1 MLGFPKQFAAVNIK
15 IRDQLKN
22 RPIGQR
28 TDFMV
33 KRTFSS
39 IYFSGRAII
48 ALFKMTFDCIFDT
61 FIHKF
66 GLHKIKRN
74 RCLS

>member
-1 MLGFPKQFAAVNIK
+1 MLGFPKQFDAVNIK

-33 KRTFSS
+33 KRTFSL
-39 IYFSGRAII
+39 IYFSGR
-48 ALFKMTFDCIFDT
+48 
-61 FIHKF
+61 
-66 GLHKIKRN
+66 RN
-74 RCLS
+74 YCPLQDDF